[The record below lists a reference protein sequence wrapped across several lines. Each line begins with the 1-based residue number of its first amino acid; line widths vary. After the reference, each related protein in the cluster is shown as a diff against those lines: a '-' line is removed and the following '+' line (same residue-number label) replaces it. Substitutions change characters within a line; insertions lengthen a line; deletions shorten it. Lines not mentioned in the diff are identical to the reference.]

1 VFNIWRK
8 GSKKCRKKDTP
19 LTRSLFIK
27 KLLSKPPTDGA
38 TIQGRVNLTSKERV
52 SDLFTKSKSPFIIL
66 VDAFLREGQ
75 GKILIVNKEH
85 IVWVEPEED

>member
-1 VFNIWRK
+1 MEERK
-8 GSKKCRKKDTP
+8 QEMQEKKHTSHPEPVYKKIT
-19 LTRSLFIK
+19 IK
-27 KLLSKPPTDGA
+27 TTGGA
-38 TIQGRVNLTSKERV
+38 TIQGKVNLIPKERV
-52 SDLFTKSKSPFIIL
+52 SDLFTKSKSSFIVV